1 MLYNNY
7 IKNLLTNLPK
17 KIGVYRFYDKENQIL
32 YIGKAKNLKS
42 RISSYF
48 IKRHV
53 NNKTRIL
60 VSKIHEIKYVVVSTE
75 IDALLLENNLIK
87 KYQPKYNV
95 LLKDGKTYPWICI
108 TNDKIPRIIQTRD
121 LKRNLGE
128 YFGPYMSTHIVKTLL
143 DFFSDLFY
151 NQGWTPITYLNRKIN
166 NNAELKNYLAIID
179 DVRKILRGNIN
190 VLIKDLKKPMLLHAH
205 NLNFEDAQIIKQKI
219 TLLKNYQSKSVIV
232 NPKISDVDVFTIIKD
247 KKVAFVNYLKI
258 KSGAVIQAHTMEI
271 KSQLDETEQELLH
284 LAIVE
289 LRERFNS
296 VSKEIYCS
304 HNLKNIWDNLKIFK
318 PRIGDKKKLIDLS
331 LRNAKYMLLDKKKRK
346 INNTQK
352 QKTIQILEKL
362 KKDLHLKDTPI
373 HIECFDNS
381 NIQGAYPVAACVVFI
396 NAKPSKKNYR
406 NYNIKSVVGPDDFA
420 SMEEVVYRRYQRLLK
435 ENKTLP
441 QLIIVDGGKG
451 QLSSALKSLKKL
463 NLQDK
468 IAVIGIAKRLEKIFL
483 PEDPIPIYLDK
494 RSQSL
499 RLIQQLRDEAHRFGI
514 SHHRQKR
521 LKKYFVTSLNDID
534 GIGPKTIEVLIS
546 HFGSVEKVN
555 ASTNLELEKIIGKK
569 RAKLIQDFRK

>member
-1 MLYNNY
+1 MLRNKCLN
-7 IKNLLTNLPK
+7 NLLTSLPK

-48 IKRHV
+48 IKKLE

-108 TNDKIPRIIQTRD
+108 TNEKIPRIIQTRD
-121 LKRNLGE
+121 IKRSLGE
-128 YFGPYMSTHIVKTLL
+128 YFGPYMSTNIVKTLL

-166 NNAELKNYLAIID
+166 NNDELKNYLAVID
-179 DVRKILRGNIN
+179 DIRKILRGNIN
-190 VLIKDLKKPMLLHAH
+190 ALIKDLKKTMLLHAN

-219 TLLKNYQSKSVIV
+219 VILKNYQSKSVIV
-232 NPKISDVDVFTIIKD
+232 NPKISDVDIFTIIKD
-247 KKVAFVNYLKI
+247 KKIAFVNYLKI
-258 KSGAVIQAHTMEI
+258 KSGAIIQAHTMEI
-271 KSQLDETEQELLH
+271 NSQLDESEEELLR

-289 LRERFNS
+289 LRTRFNS
-296 VSKEIYCS
+296 VSKKIYCS
-304 HNLKNIWDNLKIFK
+304 HDLKNIWENLKIYK

-346 INNTQK
+346 IHNTQK
-352 QKTIQILEKL
+352 QNKAQILEQL
-362 KKDLHLKDTPI
+362 KNDLHLKHIPI
-373 HIECFDNS
+373 QIECFDNS
-381 NIQGAYPVAACVVFI
+381 NIQGAYPVASCVVFI
-396 NAKPSKKNYR
+396 NAKPSKKDYR
-406 NYNIKSVVGPDDFA
+406 NYNIKSVIGPDDFA
-420 SMEEVVYRRYQRLLK
+420 SMKEDVYRRYKRLLK
-435 ENKTLP
+435 EKKKLP
-441 QLIIVDGGKG
+441 QLIIIDGGKG

-463 NLQDK
+463 KLEDK
-468 IAVIGIAKRLEKIFL
+468 ISIIGIAKRLEEIYI
-483 PEDPIPIYLDK
+483 PGDPIPIYLDK

-514 SHHRQKR
+514 SHHRKKR
-521 LKKYFVTSLNDID
+521 LKNYFVTSLNDID
-534 GIGPKTIEVLIS
+534 GIGAKTIELLIS

-555 ASTNLELEKIIGKK
+555 ASTSLELEKLIGKK
-569 RAKLIQDFRK
+569 RAKLIQAFRK

>member
-1 MLYNNY
+1 ML
-7 IKNLLTNLPK
+7 
-17 KIGVYRFYDKENQIL
+17 
-32 YIGKAKNLKS
+32 S
-42 RISSYF
+42 
-48 IKRHV
+48 HV
-53 NNKTRIL
+53 
-60 VSKIHEIKYVVVSTE
+60 
-75 IDALLLENNLIK
+75 
-87 KYQPKYNV
+87 
-95 LLKDGKTYPWICI
+95 
-108 TNDKIPRIIQTRD
+108 
-121 LKRNLGE
+121 
-128 YFGPYMSTHIVKTLL
+128 
-143 DFFSDLFY
+143 
-151 NQGWTPITYLNRKIN
+151 
-166 NNAELKNYLAIID
+166 
-179 DVRKILRGNIN
+179 
-190 VLIKDLKKPMLLHAH
+190 H

-247 KKVAFVNYLKI
+247 KKIAFVNYLKI
-258 KSGAVIQAHTMEI
+258 KSGAVIQAHTVEI
-271 KSQLDETEQELLH
+271 NSQLDETEQELLH

-289 LRERFNS
+289 LRARFNS

-304 HNLKNIWDNLKIFK
+304 HNLKNIWDTLKIIK
-318 PRIGDKKKLIDLS
+318 PKIGDKKKLIDLS

-346 INNTQK
+346 INNIQK
-352 QKTIQILEKL
+352 QNKAQILEQL

-441 QLIIVDGGKG
+441 QLIIIDGGKG

-468 IAVIGIAKRLEKIFL
+468 IAIIGIAKRLEEIFL

-521 LKKYFVTSLNDID
+521 LKKYFVTSLNKID

-555 ASTNLELEKIIGKK
+555 ASTNLELEKLIGKK
-569 RAKLIQDFRK
+569 RAKLIQAFRK